1 MYSPLL
7 HNHKIKANEAETIR
21 TVSRARMGRPISL
34 ELNGKVIWEG
44 IKKEKLLGKYLIQ
57 VFMHSSLSYNSSLWY
72 VEFCSK

>member
-34 ELNGKVIWEG
+34 ELNGKVI
-44 IKKEKLLGKYLIQ
+44 
-57 VFMHSSLSYNSSLWY
+57 
-72 VEFCSK
+72 